1 MAKKAQQHAD
11 NGLNADVQDSLVQCW
26 SEVKHRLQTDQEIAA
41 ADQPVKEALENL
53 LNATKTGQVGPQV
66 YEGAMVELRLSA
78 MELLKLAKERRKAE
92 VQEAASNL
100 RKLEHRCMQCC
111 ALSDTPVFARSCVS
125 LVTTEFAT
133 LCEVLPSAASEQIP
147 DDILKSTV
155 LEHLQAANDKET
167 GRL

>member
-1 MAKKAQQHAD
+1 M
-11 NGLNADVQDSLVQCW
+11 QCW

-92 VQEAASNL
+92 AQEAASNL
-100 RKLEHRCMQCC
+100 RQLEHRCMQCC
-111 ALSDTPVFARSCVS
+111 VLSDTPVFARSCVS